1 MGFFDIFQKKKDD
14 LTSELES
21 YKTEQPQ
28 VNQQPPIS
36 DERNQKLCADEAF
49 RLIKK
54 ETEVP
59 CVTMELTETK
69 PSIFDSKIG
78 GNGYI
83 PHDGDFPEDS
93 KGNQLR
99 LLAQINCADVS
110 LDDFPKHGL
119 LQFWILNNDVF
130 GLNFD
135 DGTKQD
141 TFRVIYHKDIDK
153 SVTEAEI
160 LSKIK
165 DNEYEAD
172 GEGYMPVERE
182 FGLTFKADTD
192 YISDFDCHFEKI
204 FCEKYNSLN
213 PPEPIDS
220 LYDFDIDLDELELF
234 DESMDKA
241 FRHKI
246 GGYPGFSQFD
256 PRDEDDENY
265 NFLLFQLDSDC
276 REDFSNSN
284 YEIMWGDL
292 GIGNFF
298 INREKLKQLDFS
310 DVLYNWDCG

>member
-1 MGFFDIFQKKKDD
+1 MGFFDIFKKKKDD

-28 VNQQPPIS
+28 VSQQPPIS

-49 RLIKK
+49 RLVKK
-54 ETEVP
+54 ETEIP
-59 CVTMELTETK
+59 CVTMELSQPK
-69 PSIFDSKIG
+69 PSIFESKIG
-78 GNGYI
+78 GVGYI

-93 KGNQLR
+93 RGNQLR
-99 LLAQINCADVS
+99 LLAQINCADIS

-153 SVTEAEI
+153 SVTEEEI

-165 DNEYEAD
+165 DNEFEAD
-172 GEGYMPVERE
+172 GEGYMPVEGE
-182 FGLTFKADTD
+182 YGLTFKADTD
-192 YISDFDCHFEKI
+192 YMSDNDCHFDKL
-204 FCEKYNSLN
+204 FCEKYNRLN

-220 LYDFDIDLDELELF
+220 LYDFDIDLDELELY
-234 DESMDKA
+234 DESMDKS
-241 FRHKI
+241 FNHKI
-246 GGYPGFSQFD
+246 GGYPGFTQWD
-256 PRDEDDENY
+256 PRNENDDKY
-265 NFLLFQLDSDC
+265 NFLLFQLDSDFK
-276 REDFSNSN
+276 DNH
-284 YEIMWGDL
+284 YEILWGDA

-310 DVLYNWDCG
+310 DVLYNWDCY

>member
-1 MGFFDIFQKKKDD
+1 MGFFDKFKKKKDD

-21 YKTEQPQ
+21 YKAQQP
-28 VNQQPPIS
+28 QPPIS
-36 DERNQKLCADEAF
+36 DEKNQKLCANEAF
-49 RLIKK
+49 RLVKK
-54 ETEVP
+54 ETEVS
-59 CVTMELTETK
+59 CVTMELAETK

-99 LLAQINCADVS
+99 LLAQINCTDVS
-110 LDDFPKHGL
+110 LEDFPKQGL
-119 LQFWILNNDVF
+119 LQFWILNNDLF

-135 DGTKQD
+135 DGAKQD

-153 SVTEAEI
+153 SVTEEEI

-165 DNEYEAD
+165 DNEFEAD
-172 GEGYMPVERE
+172 DEGYMPVEGE
-182 FGLTFKADTD
+182 YGLTFKADTD
-192 YISDFDCHFEKI
+192 YMSDNDCHFDKL
-204 FCEKYNSLN
+204 FCKMYNRVN

-220 LYDFDIDLDELELF
+220 LNDLDFDFDELEF
-234 DESMDKA
+234 YEESMDKS
-241 FRHKI
+241 FNHKI
-246 GGYPGFSQFD
+246 GGYPGFTQWD
-256 PRDEDDENY
+256 PRNENDDNY
-265 NFLLFQLDSDC
+265 NFLLFQLDSD
-276 REDFSNSN
+276 FNNGN
-284 YEIMWGDL
+284 YEILWGDA

>member
-1 MGFFDIFQKKKDD
+1 MGFFDIFKKKKDD
-14 LTSELES
+14 LTSEIES

-49 RLIKK
+49 RLLKK
-54 ETEVP
+54 ETETP
-59 CVTMELTETK
+59 CVTMELSQTK
-69 PSIFDSKIG
+69 PSVFESKVG
-78 GNGYI
+78 GVGYI
-83 PHDGDFPEDS
+83 PHDRDFPEDS
-93 KGNQLR
+93 RGNQLR
-99 LLAQINCADVS
+99 LLAQINCADVF
-110 LDDFPKHGL
+110 LEDFPKQGL
-119 LQFWILNNDVF
+119 LQFWILNNDLY
-130 GLNFD
+130 GLNLD
-135 DGTKQD
+135 DGAKQD

-204 FCEKYNSLN
+204 FCEKYNKLN
-213 PPEPIDS
+213 PPEPLDS
-220 LYDFDIDLDELELF
+220 LYDFEIDLDELDLF

>member
-1 MGFFDIFQKKKDD
+1 MGFFDIFKKKKDD

-21 YKTEQPQ
+21 YKSEPTVQQP
-28 VNQQPPIS
+28 QPPII
-36 DERNQKLCADEAF
+36 DEKKLKLCANEAF
-49 RLIKK
+49 RLVKK
-54 ETEVP
+54 ETEIP
-59 CVTMELTETK
+59 CVTMELAETK

-99 LLAQINCADVS
+99 LLAQINCEDVS
-110 LDDFPKHGL
+110 LEDFPKQGL
-119 LQFWILNNDVF
+119 LQFWILNNDLF

-135 DGTKQD
+135 NGAKQD

-153 SVTEAEI
+153 SVTEEEI

-165 DNEYEAD
+165 DNEFEAD
-172 GEGYMPVERE
+172 DEGYMPFDRE
-182 FGLTFKADTD
+182 FGLIFKADTD
-192 YISDFDCHFEKI
+192 YMSDNDCHFDKL
-204 FCEKYNSLN
+204 FCEMYNRVN
-213 PPEPIDS
+213 PPEPLDS
-220 LYDFDIDLDELELF
+220 LYDFEIDLDELELF